1 VRKAIFICGAGL
13 LCLGSWIDNVRGPM
27 LPALT
32 QFMSMDQQSAGFMMS
47 LGNFVA
53 MLSTWLLMPLLNRWS
68 LRRIGAIVLIYTVFV
83 TMGSLLVK
91 DQLTL
96 FVWGAFIGGSIS
108 TLGSLSNLFVQ
119 SGVAPEKRGQMM
131 SILHSLYGLSSFFA
145 PWVAGK
151 ILNRPENWQLLFI
164 SAAPLALVLAGVV
177 IRYGGAD
184 TPETRGKPAAQPMTL
199 NMSHILTILVLV
211 AYVLG
216 EVLTSTWMTSFLTSE
231 AGFSIT
237 DASNYTSA
245 FFASMLITRIL
256 CGAFARPRYH
266 RIILW
271 MSLSLSLCCF
281 VIGRLTGWYWLLPLT
296 GLFGPFFPL
305 YVTWASLRFPE
316 RDRALVIWM
325 LSGMQAALC
334 VMNTVVGRVADA
346 YGFKIAYWIPALM
359 IISAMIL
366 LRATARLTSDSP
378 RDNSNH

>member
-1 VRKAIFICGAGL
+1 
-13 LCLGSWIDNVRGPM
+13 
-27 LPALT
+27 
-32 QFMSMDQQSAGFMMS
+32 
-47 LGNFVA
+47 
-53 MLSTWLLMPLLNRWS
+53 
-68 LRRIGAIVLIYTVFV
+68 
-83 TMGSLLVK
+83 
-91 DQLTL
+91 
-96 FVWGAFIGGSIS
+96 
-108 TLGSLSNLFVQ
+108 
-119 SGVAPEKRGQMM
+119 
-131 SILHSLYGLSSFFA
+131 
-145 PWVAGK
+145 
-151 ILNRPENWQLLFI
+151 
-164 SAAPLALVLAGVV
+164 
-177 IRYGGAD
+177 
-184 TPETRGKPAAQPMTL
+184 
-199 NMSHILTILVLV
+199 
-211 AYVLG
+211 
-216 EVLTSTWMTSFLTSE
+216 MTSFLTSE

-366 LRATARLTSDSP
+366 LRATARLTSDST
-378 RDNSNH
+378 RDNSSH